1 MKIIFRLFFK
11 AVRAIVGP
19 ILLAREKLNTPKGVV
34 RPAEV
39 QQKIDQQCQTM
50 ALYQFQTCPFCI
62 KVRRT
67 MRAMS
72 LNIDL
77 RDAQQNPQYR
87 AELLSG
93 GGQVQVPCL
102 RIVDAQGKAHWVYE
116 SALIIQYLRQRFD

>member
-1 MKIIFRLFFK
+1 MKIIFKLFFK
-11 AVRAIVGP
+11 TIRAIVGP
-19 ILLAREKLNTPKGVV
+19 MLLLWEKISTPKGVV
-34 RPAEV
+34 RPAEE

-50 ALYQFQTCPFCI
+50 ALYQFQTCPFCL

-67 MRAMS
+67 LRALS

-77 RDAQQNPQYR
+77 RDAQHDAQYR
-87 AELLSG
+87 AELLAG

-102 RIVDAQGKAHWVYE
+102 RIVDTQGQYHWVYE

>member
-93 GGQVQVPCL
+93 GGKVQVPCL
-102 RIVDAQGKAHWVYE
+102 RIVDAQGKSHWVYE

>member
-1 MKIIFRLFFK
+1 MKIIFKLFFK
-11 AVRAIVGP
+11 TVRAIVGP
-19 ILLAREKLNTPKGVV
+19 MLLLWEKISMPKGVV

-50 ALYQFQTCPFCI
+50 VLYQFQTCPFCM

-67 MRAMS
+67 LRALS

-77 RDAQQNPQYR
+77 RDAQRDAQHR
-87 AELLSG
+87 AELMAG

-102 RIVDAQGKAHWVYE
+102 RIVDTQGKAHWVYE